1 MVTEILVLAQA
12 FILGFTIGV
21 SAALVPGPMMLATVS
36 ISFRKGWKTGLYV
49 FSGHSIVETAI
60 ILIII
65 MGAASFIVK
74 DMLSHIAII
83 GGLAMA
89 LFGLIIIRKAK
100 EALTM
105 DINAAAGK
113 LDISGGPV
121 SAGILTSAL
130 NPTFLFWWLTAGAAI
145 IMQQYLAGA
154 LAVIAFIIGH
164 WLADLGFLVSVSST
178 FSRGKEFLSR
188 RTHQRLLYVCGG
200 FLTAIGFFFIIS
212 HNNVAA
218 MMSMI

>member
-1 MVTEILVLAQA
+1 MLTETMVLAQA
-12 FILGFTIGV
+12 FILGFTIGI

-60 ILIII
+60 VLLII
-65 MGAASFIVK
+65 MGAASFIVE
-74 DMLSHIAII
+74 DMLSDIAII
-83 GGLAMA
+83 GGLTMA
-89 LFGLIIIRKAK
+89 LFGMIIIRKAK

-105 DINAAAGK
+105 DIAASAGK
-113 LDISGGPV
+113 LDISAGPV

-130 NPTFLFWWLTAGAAI
+130 NPTFLFWWLTAGSAI
-145 IMQQYLAGA
+145 IMQQYLAGV
-154 LAVIAFIIGH
+154 LAVLAFIIGH

-178 FSRGKEFLSR
+178 FSRGKQLISR
-188 RTHQRLLYVCGG
+188 RTHQRLLYICGG
-200 FLTAIGFFFIIS
+200 FLTLIGFFFIIS

-218 MMSMI
+218 MI